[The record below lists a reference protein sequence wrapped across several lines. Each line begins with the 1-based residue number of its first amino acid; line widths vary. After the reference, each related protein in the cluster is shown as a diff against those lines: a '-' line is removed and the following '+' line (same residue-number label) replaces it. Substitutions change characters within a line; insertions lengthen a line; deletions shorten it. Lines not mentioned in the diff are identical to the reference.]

1 LLWGLVNNNRRDFG
15 KISEIIGKLG
25 SNPFLAAKNIKMEN
39 IDFVLWAVLWPLMIK
54 TDTYLTAKINQIKG
68 NQQDTDTEEADR
80 GVILIWIVV
89 GLILFFN

>member
-1 LLWGLVNNNRRDFG
+1 
-15 KISEIIGKLG
+15 
-25 SNPFLAAKNIKMEN
+25 MEN
-39 IDFVLWAVLWPLMIK
+39 IDFVLWTVLWPLMIK